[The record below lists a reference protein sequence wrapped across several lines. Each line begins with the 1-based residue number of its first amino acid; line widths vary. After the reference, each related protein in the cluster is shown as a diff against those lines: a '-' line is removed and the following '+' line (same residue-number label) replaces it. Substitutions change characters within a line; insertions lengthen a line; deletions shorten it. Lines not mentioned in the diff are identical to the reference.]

1 MNRQEKRTVK
11 SLTILGAPSTV
22 GQQALDVL
30 RLHRNQFTV
39 RALTAR
45 AASELLLS
53 QCIEF
58 EPQYVVVEA
67 HAASDLAG
75 QLQSQ
80 GVKSE
85 VVTQRDA
92 ASMRELYDVDVTLTG
107 IPGAAGLLPTLQA
120 VTHSKTVLIVNKEP
134 VVMLGPIL
142 GEQVKQHGTVILP
155 VDSEHNAILQCS
167 EKIKRERYEP
177 FAQIG
182 GLKRIMLTGTG
193 GPFLRTPLDQ
203 LTSISPEQAVN
214 HPVWSMGPK
223 ISIDSATMMNKG
235 LEIIEARWLFDALA
249 DQIEVLIHPQGTI
262 HSMVEYVDG
271 SVIAEMATPD
281 MRVPIAN
288 ALFWPYR
295 EASGADFLDFN
306 NLTAL
311 NFESPDFER
320 FPCLKLAHD
329 VAKSE
334 GTSATVMN
342 AANEVAVD
350 AFMSKKIRFTDIF
363 AVIAESVNKFGD
375 DPIQNINHVI
385 EVDKITRAFSV
396 NFVSQLES
404 SR

>member
-1 MNRQEKRTVK
+1 MKA
-11 SLTILGAPSTV
+11 LTILGAPSTV

-30 RLHRNQFTV
+30 RLHRDQFTV

-45 AASELLLS
+45 TASELLLR

-58 EPQYVVVEA
+58 APQYVVVEEQ
-67 HAASDLAG
+67 AATELR
-75 QLQSQ
+75 QLLESHS
-80 GVKSE
+80 VKSE

-92 ASMRELYDVDVTLTG
+92 AAARELYDVDVTLTG
-107 IPGAAGLLPTLQA
+107 IPGSAGLQPTLQA
-120 VTHSKTVLIVNKEP
+120 VEHSKTVLIVNKEP

-142 GEQVKQHGTVILP
+142 NEQVKKHGTVILP

-167 EKIKRERYEP
+167 EKVKRERYEP
-177 FAQIG
+177 FVPIG
-182 GLKRIMLTGTG
+182 GLRRILLTGTG

-203 LTSISPEQAVN
+203 LAAISPEQAVS

-235 LEIIEARWLFDALA
+235 LEIIEARWLFDAPA
-249 DQIEVLIHPQGTI
+249 AQIEVLIHPQGTI

-288 ALFWPYR
+288 ALFWPFR

-311 NFESPDFER
+311 NFESPDFKR

-329 VAKSE
+329 VAQCD
-334 GTSATVMN
+334 GTSAAVMN

-363 AVIAESVNKFGD
+363 AVIEQTVNEFGD
-375 DPIQNINHVI
+375 EPIQNINHVI
-385 EVDKITRAFSV
+385 EIDKIARVFAVKFA
-396 NFVSQLES
+396 NQLES
-404 SR
+404 SRSCR